1 MLRAFNKYGNAIEP
15 PEFIELQWNRKFY
28 DFGNFSLHMPLS
40 VYDRELKYLQF
51 EGRPETGIVQKRYY
65 ENQNGIDYITLSG
78 FFIDKFLD
86 MGVADAKIPF
96 KVEAA
101 DASGTTWNP
110 GLIKLALW
118 FTFSQYNKNLWEDVK
133 EPDDP
138 DPKYQ
143 YLVDEQNK
151 KWMNLRYTGS
161 NLYSTEFSK
170 DFVYPQGLNY
180 LIEPGE
186 KIGQVFK
193 KTFKTYKMS
202 VGADPIFNPN
212 GKARENTEPLIGLML
227 TSKVAEDK
235 SKLVYFGEAFE
246 NIKKIEYNFDDS
258 GVISDYTIRQ
268 EVPNDNRFPSKAAE
282 YDYQQGK
289 AFYYLYEHY
298 LEANNVPMDLG
309 KSYPAGFIESNI
321 ETFNND
327 LTEAEVKEQMK
338 KAALLE
344 MLNHYKVESFS
355 VDVTQNSF
363 YYLKDY
369 DLGDYCTI
377 ISSKLGNVPYKA
389 QIIEVRER
397 IAENKNE
404 IEIVFGTPQQN
415 KYRKVVI

>member
-1 MLRAFNKYGNAIEP
+1 MLKAFNKYGNAIEP

-51 EGRPETGIVQKRYY
+51 EGRPETGIIQKRYY

-78 FFIDKFLD
+78 FFIDKLLD
-86 MGVADAKIPF
+86 MGSAWRKVPF
-96 KVEAA
+96 KVENIN
-101 DASGTTWNP
+101 STWVSHQ
-110 GLIKLALW
+110 IYYTLW
-118 FTFSQYNKNLWEDVK
+118 LFFSQYTDFLWDKVKWVYTPGGVLTQSEVDENNKNLK
-133 EPDDP
+133 SQ
-138 DPKYQ
+138 KYQ
-143 YLVDEQNK
+143 G
-151 KWMNLRYTGS
+151 T
-161 NLYSTEFSK
+161 NLYCTEFSD
-170 DFVYPQGLNY
+170 DFVYPNGLNY

-193 KTFKTYKMS
+193 KTFKAYKMS
-202 VGADPIFNPN
+202 VGAEPIFNPN
-212 GKARENTEPLIGLML
+212 GELRENAEPLIGLRL
-227 TSKVAEDK
+227 TSKKSEDK

-258 GVISDYTIRQ
+258 GVVSSYTIRQ
-268 EVPNDNRFPSKAAE
+268 EVPNESRFPSRVAE

-289 AFYYLYEHY
+289 GFYYLYEY
-298 LEANNVPMDLG
+298 FMEPNNAPMDLG
-309 KSYPAGFIESNI
+309 KSYPAGFIDSNI
-321 ETFNND
+321 ETFDND
-327 LTEAEVKEQMK
+327 LSEAEVKEQMK

-355 VDVTQNSF
+355 VDVMQNSF

-404 IEIVFGTPQQN
+404 IEIVFGTPQQD

>member
-51 EGRPETGIVQKRYY
+51 EGRPETGIIQKRYY

-78 FFIDKFLD
+78 FFIDKLLD
-86 MGVADAKIPF
+86 MGVATSKIPF
-96 KVEAA
+96 KVEWI
-101 DASGTTWNP
+101 DPIWVNSTLYLTFW
-110 GLIKLALW
+110 LL
-118 FTFSQYNKNLWEDVK
+118 FSQHTNHVWDKLKWTNDSEAPIDQSEIEENNQRLKNWA
-133 EPDDP
+133 
-138 DPKYQ
+138 YQ
-143 YLVDEQNK
+143 
-151 KWMNLRYTGS
+151 GS
-161 NLYSTEFSK
+161 NLYCTEFSD
-170 DFVYPQGLNY
+170 DFVYPHGLNY

-193 KTFKTYKMS
+193 KTFKAYKMS
-202 VGADPIFNPN
+202 VGSEPIFNPN
-212 GKARENTEPLIGLML
+212 GKEKESTEPLIGLRL
-227 TSKVAEDK
+227 TSKKAEDK

-258 GVISDYTIRQ
+258 GVISSYNIRQ
-268 EVPNDNRFPSKAAE
+268 EVPDESRFPSRLRE
-282 YDYQQGK
+282 YDYQKGRG
-289 AFYYLYEHY
+289 FYYIFEHY
-298 LEANNVPMDLG
+298 LDLNNAPTDLG
-309 KSYPAGFIESNI
+309 KSYPAGFIDSNI
-321 ETFNND
+321 ETFDND
-327 LTEAEVKEQMK
+327 LTEKEVREQMK

-355 VDVTQNSF
+355 VDVMQNSF

-404 IEIVFGTPQQN
+404 IEIVFGTPQQD